1 MEGWS
6 WSEDGVAPS
15 EALRDVLED
24 WTVPSFVTD
33 PIGNICGVNQA
44 WVAMCGYRPCQALGK
59 PATIMQGDL
68 TDREAAA
75 SHTRRLRENGKSCST
90 LCNYTKSGRAFANEI
105 SSVCLHD
112 ADTGDGSVNQY
123 YLTESREVQHE
134 EIEHAITAKTMRPFL
149 LQTATG
155 AKRPRM
161 HHPVLLIG
169 LLLAGPLFIVPTEL
183 LRGGQALPAE
193 QTLNAVKGLSWIVS
207 VLFKC
212 ISCYALFLLLAAIDV
227 SQITSRV
234 KKIF

>member
-169 LLLAGPLFIVPTEL
+169 LLLDGLRRIATGCVGAGRAIVHSANGIAA
-183 LRGGQALPAE
+183 RRASAAGGADL
-193 QTLNAVKGLSWIVS
+193 
-207 VLFKC
+207 KC
-212 ISCYALFLLLAAIDV
+212 
-227 SQITSRV
+227 SQGPQLDCFSLV
-234 KKIF
+234 